1 MLHCIQHDGHAKS
14 FAIPDPTTNSPM
26 LRIIFMGTPDFAV
39 PTLESL
45 VAWPGGQV
53 VAVVTAPDRPAGRG
67 RQLQASAVKV
77 AAEAHGLPVLQP
89 TNLKSPEFQ
98 VELRSYAADL
108 QVVVAF
114 RMLPEAV
121 WNMPRRGSI
130 NIHASLLPQ
139 YRGAAPINWA
149 LMHGDH
155 ETGVTSFLLRHEID
169 TGDLIFQDRVAI
181 APDDDFGSLYDKL
194 KTVGAALALRSVEA
208 IVAGTAPNTPQQQRI
223 DLRPAPKL
231 QKETGRLDFS
241 RPATDLVN
249 WVRGL
254 SPIPTAFAPL
264 PDGRLIKIYR
274 AQALPIEGDAAAAV
288 PGTWASDGRRYLRVA
303 AANGWLDLLDVQLE
317 GKKRMAVDEFLRGA
331 GPSLGL
337 NITASA

>member
-1 MLHCIQHDGHAKS
+1 
-14 FAIPDPTTNSPM
+14 M
-26 LRIIFMGTPDFAV
+26 LRIVFMGTPDFAV

-45 VAWPGGQV
+45 VAWSGGQV

-77 AAEAHGLPVLQP
+77 AAVAHGLPVLQP

-98 VELRSYAADL
+98 TELKSYAADL

-121 WNMPRRGSI
+121 WDMPRLGSI
-130 NIHASLLPQ
+130 NIHGSLLPQ

-149 LMHGDH
+149 LMHGDT
-155 ETGVTSFLLRHEID
+155 ETGVTSFFLRHEID
-169 TGDLIFQDRVAI
+169 TGDLIFQDRIAI
-181 APDDDFGSLYDKL
+181 APEDDFGSVYDKL
-194 KTVGAALALRSVEA
+194 KAVGAALALRSVQA
-208 IVAGTAPNTPQQQRI
+208 IAAGTAPSTPQEQRT

-231 QKETGRLDFS
+231 SKETGRLDFS
-241 RPATDLVN
+241 RPAAELVN

-254 SPIPTAFAPL
+254 SPIPTAFAAL
-264 PDGRLIKIYR
+264 PDGRIVKIYR
-274 AQALPIEGDAAAAV
+274 AQTLAFADDEPAAV

-303 AANGWLDLLDVQLE
+303 AAGGWLDLLDVQLE
-317 GKKRMAVDEFLRGA
+317 GKKRMSVDELLRGYK
-331 GPSLGL
+331 P
-337 NITASA
+337 NF

>member
-1 MLHCIQHDGHAKS
+1 MLKIV
-14 FAIPDPTTNSPM
+14 
-26 LRIIFMGTPDFAV
+26 FMGTPDFAV

-67 RQLQASAVKV
+67 RQLQASAVKT

-98 VELRSYAADL
+98 EELRKYAADL

-121 WNMPRRGSI
+121 WSMPRLGSI
-130 NIHASLLPQ
+130 NIHGSLLPQ

-149 LMHGDH
+149 LLHGDS
-155 ETGVTSFLLRHEID
+155 ETGVTSFFLRHEID
-169 TGDLIFQDRVAI
+169 TGDLIFQDRIAI
-181 APDDDFGSLYDKL
+181 APEDNFGSLYNKL
-194 KTVGAALALRSVEA
+194 KAVGAALALRSVQA
-208 IVAGTAPNTPQQQRI
+208 IAAGTAPSLPQEQRA

-231 QKETGRLDFS
+231 SKETGRLDFS
-241 RPATDLVN
+241 RPAAELAN

-254 SPIPTAFAPL
+254 SPIPTAFAAL
-264 PDGRLIKIYR
+264 PDGRIIKIYR
-274 AQALPIEGDAAAAV
+274 AQALPPEGDAPAAA

-303 AANGWLDLLDVQLE
+303 AAGGWLDVLDVQLE
-317 GKKRMAVDEFLRGA
+317 GKKRMAVEEFLRGA
-331 GPSLGL
+331 GQGLGL
-337 NITASA
+337 HSHPAA

>member
-1 MLHCIQHDGHAKS
+1 MLNIV
-14 FAIPDPTTNSPM
+14 
-26 LRIIFMGTPDFAV
+26 FMGTPDFAV

-45 VAWPGGQV
+45 LAWPGGRV
-53 VAVVTAPDRPAGRG
+53 VAVITAPDRPAGRG

-98 VELRSYAADL
+98 AELKAYNADL

-121 WNMPRRGSI
+121 WNMPRLGSI

-149 LMHGDH
+149 LMHGDT
-155 ETGVTSFLLRHEID
+155 ETGVTSFFLRHEID
-169 TGDLIFQDRVAI
+169 TGDLILQDRVAI
-181 APDDDFGSLYDKL
+181 VPEDDFGSLYDKL
-194 KTVGAALALRSVEA
+194 KTAGAALARRSVEA
-208 IVAGTAPNTPQQQRI
+208 IAAGNAPSTPQEHGE
-223 DLRPAPKL
+223 DLRAAPKI

-241 RPATDLVN
+241 RLAAELVN

-264 PDGRLIKIYR
+264 PDGRILKIFR
-274 AQALPIEGDAAAAV
+274 AQVLPAEEADQPLAA
-288 PGTWASDGRRYLRVA
+288 PGTWASDGRNYLRVA
-303 AANGWLDLLDVQLE
+303 AADAWLNLLDVQLE
-317 GKKRMAVDEFLRGA
+317 GKKRMSVAELLRGFKLPA
-331 GPSLGL
+331 QSV
-337 NITASA
+337 

>member
-1 MLHCIQHDGHAKS
+1 
-14 FAIPDPTTNSPM
+14 
-26 LRIIFMGTPDFAV
+26 MGTPDFAV
-39 PTLESL
+39 PTLENL

-77 AAEAHGLPVLQP
+77 AAEAHSLPVLQP

-98 VELRSYAADL
+98 AELKRYAADL

-121 WNMPRRGSI
+121 WNMPRLGSI
-130 NIHASLLPQ
+130 NIHGSLLPQ

-149 LMHGDH
+149 LMHGDT
-155 ETGVTSFLLRHEID
+155 ETGVTSFFLRHEID
-169 TGDLIFQDRVAI
+169 TGDLIFQDRIAI
-181 APDDDFGSLYDKL
+181 APEDDFGSVYDKL
-194 KTVGAALALRSVEA
+194 KAVGAALALRSVQA
-208 IVAGTAPNTPQQQRI
+208 IAAGTAPSTPQTQRA

-231 QKETGRLDFS
+231 SKETGRLDFS
-241 RPATDLVN
+241 RPAAELEN

-254 SPIPTAFAPL
+254 SPIPTAFAAL
-264 PDGRLIKIYR
+264 PDGRIVKIYR
-274 AQALPIEGDAAAAV
+274 AQKLAFAGDELAAA

-303 AANGWLDLLDVQLE
+303 AAGGWLDLLDVQLE
-317 GKKRMAVDEFLRGA
+317 GKKRMSVDELLRGFK
-331 GPSLGL
+331 P
-337 NITASA
+337 NF

>member
-1 MLHCIQHDGHAKS
+1 
-14 FAIPDPTTNSPM
+14 
-26 LRIIFMGTPDFAV
+26 MGTPDFAV
-39 PTLESL
+39 PTLEAL

-67 RQLQASAVKV
+67 RQLQASAVKA

-98 VELRSYAADL
+98 TALRGYAADL

-121 WNMPRRGSI
+121 WSMPRLGSI

-149 LMHGDH
+149 LMHGDT
-155 ETGVTSFLLRHEID
+155 ETGVTSFFLRHEID

-181 APDDDFGSLYDKL
+181 APADDFGSLYDRL
-194 KTVGAALALRSVEA
+194 KAVGAALALRSVQA
-208 IVAGTAPNTPQQQRI
+208 IAAGTAPSTPQTPRA

-231 QKETGRLDFS
+231 SKETGRLDFS
-241 RPATDLVN
+241 RPVAEMVN

-254 SPIPTAFAPL
+254 SPIPAAFAAL
-264 PDGRLIKIYR
+264 PDGRIIKIYR
-274 AQALPIEGDAAAAV
+274 AQALPAEAGAMVAE

-303 AANGWLDLLDVQLE
+303 ATDGWLDLLDLQLE
-317 GKKRMAVDEFLRGA
+317 GKKRMSVEELLRGFK
-331 GPSLGL
+331 L
-337 NITASA
+337 NF

>member
-1 MLHCIQHDGHAKS
+1 
-14 FAIPDPTTNSPM
+14 M
-26 LRIIFMGTPDFAV
+26 LRIVFMGTPDFAV

-53 VAVVTAPDRPAGRG
+53 VAVITAPDRPAGRG

-89 TNLKSPEFQ
+89 TNLKSPDFQ
-98 VELRSYAADL
+98 AELKGYAADL

-121 WNMPRRGSI
+121 WSMPRLGSI
-130 NIHASLLPQ
+130 NIHGSLLPQ

-149 LMHGDH
+149 LMHGDT
-155 ETGVTSFLLRHEID
+155 ETGVTSFFLRHEID
-169 TGDLIFQDRVAI
+169 TGDLIFQDRIAI
-181 APDDDFGSLYDKL
+181 APDDDFGSVYDRL
-194 KTVGAALALRSVEA
+194 KTVGAALALRSVQA
-208 IVAGTAPNTPQQQRI
+208 IAAGTAPSLPQEQRA

-231 QKETGRLDFS
+231 SKETGRLDFG
-241 RPATDLVN
+241 RPAAALVN

-254 SPIPTAFAPL
+254 SPVPTAFAAL
-264 PDGRLIKIYR
+264 PDGRIVKIYR
-274 AQALPIEGDAAAAV
+274 AQALPPQDGETTAA

-303 AANGWLDLLDVQLE
+303 TAEGWLDLLDVQLE
-317 GKKRMAVDEFLRGA
+317 GKKRMSVEELLRGFK
-331 GPSLGL
+331 P
-337 NITASA
+337 NF

>member
-1 MLHCIQHDGHAKS
+1 ML
-14 FAIPDPTTNSPM
+14 N
-26 LRIIFMGTPDFAV
+26 LIFMGTPDFAV

-45 VAWPGGQV
+45 MAWPGGRV

-89 TNLKSPEFQ
+89 TNLKAPDFQ
-98 VELRSYAADL
+98 EQLRSFSADL

-121 WNMPRRGSI
+121 WNMPRLGSI

-149 LMHGDH
+149 LMHGDA
-155 ETGVTSFLLRHEID
+155 ETGVTSFFLRHEID
-169 TGDLIFQDRVAI
+169 TGDLILQDRMPI
-181 APDDDFGSLYDKL
+181 APEDDFGSLYNKL
-194 KTVGAALALRSVEA
+194 KVVGARLARRSVEA
-208 IVAGTAPNTPQQQRI
+208 IAAGTAPSTPQEQRS
-223 DLRPAPKL
+223 DLRAAPKI
-231 QKETGRLDFS
+231 QKETGRLDFTL
-241 RPATDLVN
+241 PAAGLVN

-254 SPIPTAFAPL
+254 SPIPTAFATL
-264 PDGRLIKIYR
+264 PDSRILKVFR
-274 AQALPIEGDAAAAV
+274 AQAVPPDEAVALPA

-303 AANGWLDLLDVQLE
+303 AADGWLDLLDVQLE
-317 GKKRMAVDEFLRGA
+317 GKKRMPVAELLRGA
-331 GPSLGL
+331 GREL
-337 NITASA
+337 NLSGFADK

>member
-1 MLHCIQHDGHAKS
+1 MHNLTTGNHQLTTTMLNIV
-14 FAIPDPTTNSPM
+14 
-26 LRIIFMGTPDFAV
+26 FMGTPDFAV

-45 VAWPGGQV
+45 LAWEGGRV

-77 AAEAHGLPVLQP
+77 AAEAHGVPVLQP
-89 TNLKSPEFQ
+89 TNLKSLDFQ
-98 VELRSYAADL
+98 AELQSYAADL

-121 WNMPRRGSI
+121 WNMPRLGSI

-149 LMHGDH
+149 LMHGDA
-155 ETGVTSFLLRHEID
+155 ETGVTSFFLRHEID

-181 APDDDFGSLYDKL
+181 APTDDFGSLYDKL
-194 KTVGAALALRSVEA
+194 KLVGADLARRSVEA
-208 IVAGTAPNTPQQQRI
+208 IAAGTAPSTPQQQSA

-241 RPATDLVN
+241 RPAAELVN

-254 SPIPTAFAPL
+254 SPIPTAFTAL
-264 PDGRLIKIYR
+264 PDGRTLKVFR
-274 AQALPIEGDAAAAV
+274 AQVVPIEAAEPLAA
-288 PGTWASDGRRYLRVA
+288 PGSWASDGKHYLRVA
-303 AANGWLDLLDVQLE
+303 AADGWLDLLDVQLE
-317 GKKRMAVDEFLRGA
+317 GKKRLPVKELL
-331 GPSLGL
+331 LGFKL
-337 NITASA
+337 PAQSV

>member
-1 MLHCIQHDGHAKS
+1 MNA
-14 FAIPDPTTNSPM
+14 P
-26 LRIIFMGTPDFAV
+26 LRLIFMGTPDFAV

-45 VAWPGGQV
+45 LAWPGGQV

-98 VELRSYAADL
+98 AELKSYAADL

-121 WNMPRRGSI
+121 WNMPRLGSI
-130 NIHASLLPQ
+130 NIHGSLLPQ

-149 LMHGDH
+149 LMHGDQ
-155 ETGVTSFLLRHEID
+155 ETGVTSFFLRHEID
-169 TGDLIFQDRVAI
+169 TGDLILQERVPI
-181 APDDDFGSLYDKL
+181 APDDDFGSLYDKM
-194 KTVGAALALRSVEA
+194 KTVGAALARRSVEA
-208 IVAGTAPNTPQQQRI
+208 IAAGTAPSTPQEQRD

-231 QKETGRLDFS
+231 QKETGRLDFTH
-241 RPATDLVN
+241 PAAELVN

-254 SPIPTAFAPL
+254 SPIPTAFAAL
-264 PDGRLIKIYR
+264 PDGRLLKIFR
-274 AQALPIEGDAAAAV
+274 AQAVPATEAETALPA
-288 PGTWASDGRRYLRVA
+288 PGTWASDGRTFLRVA
-303 AANGWLDLLDVQLE
+303 AADAWLDLLDVQLE
-317 GKKRMAVDEFLRGA
+317 GKKRMPVAELLRGFKLPA
-331 GPSLGL
+331 
-337 NITASA
+337 

>member
-1 MLHCIQHDGHAKS
+1 ML
-14 FAIPDPTTNSPM
+14 N
-26 LRIIFMGTPDFAV
+26 LVFMGTPDFAV

-45 VAWPGGQV
+45 LAWPGGRV

-67 RQLQASAVKV
+67 RQLQASAVKA
-77 AAEAHGLPVLQP
+77 AAEAHGVPVLQP

-98 VELRSYAADL
+98 AELRAYAADL

-121 WNMPRRGSI
+121 WNMPRLGSI

-149 LMHGDH
+149 LMHGDR
-155 ETGVTSFLLRHEID
+155 ETGVTSFFLRHEID
-169 TGDLIFQDRVAI
+169 TGDLILQERVPI

-194 KTVGAALALRSVEA
+194 KVTGAALARRSVEA
-208 IVAGTAPNTPQQQRI
+208 IAAGTAPSAPQAPRD
-223 DLRPAPKL
+223 DLRPAPKI

-241 RPATDLVN
+241 RPAAELAN

-254 SPIPTAFAPL
+254 SPTPAAFAPL
-264 PDGRLIKIYR
+264 PDGRILKIFR
-274 AQALPIEGDAAAAV
+274 AQAVASDPITAPLAA
-288 PGTWASDGRRYLRVA
+288 PGTWASDGRHYLRVA
-303 AANGWLDLLDVQLE
+303 AADGWLDVLDVQLE
-317 GKKRMAVDEFLRGA
+317 GKKRLPVKELL
-331 GPSLGL
+331 LGFKL
-337 NITASA
+337 QA